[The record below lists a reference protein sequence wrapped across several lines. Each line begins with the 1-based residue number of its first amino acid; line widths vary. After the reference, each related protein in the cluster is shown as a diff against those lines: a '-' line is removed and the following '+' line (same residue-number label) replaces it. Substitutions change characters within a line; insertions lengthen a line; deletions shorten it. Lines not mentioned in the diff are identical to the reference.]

1 MKYLLFS
8 THELVVTHL
17 SLRLNIASVI
27 LHWQYSVGE
36 RGELLLTHELKIKG
50 TSTPIYFNVYDFK
63 AYDFNGVIYP
73 KIMTPSATVL
83 KLYYQDVDSRALPP
97 LSKEEGRPVC
107 LKNHPQVEFSREG
120 FWIDRASGRPVCG
133 LKPPID

>member
-1 MKYLLFS
+1 MPGNLEPEPGNLLS
-8 THELVVTHL
+8 AEL
-17 SLRLNIASVI
+17 N
-27 LHWQYSVGE
+27 WQYSVGE
-36 RGELLLTHELKIKG
+36 NQNLLLSSKLKIKG
-50 TSTPIYFNVYDFK
+50 TSTLIYFNVYDFK
-63 AYDFNGVIYP
+63 AYDVNGVIYP

-120 FWIDRASGRPVCG
+120 FWIDRASGKHVCG